1 MSSSNRFNY
10 LGISAARPGG
20 RGHTIAARLV
30 TALPGGDKL
39 EFTVLEPPMADIG
52 DRIADLLI
60 ENVEHV
66 MISPDEVGVRLFRA
80 ISVHNHQ
87 WWRVELYDSTASALG
102 ASSEPNRLAQ
112 DTGEL
117 FADLYEGKVRAD
129 GDLLE
134 AMQELTAS
142 RGADG
147 SPVWTMPPGDI
158 GGKLEASILA
168 FAARRT
174 MRGELDLDRGG
185 DYRE

>member
-1 MSSSNRFNY
+1 MSRFNY

-20 RGHTIAARLV
+20 RGHTIAARLE
-30 TALPGGDKL
+30 TGLPGATEL
-39 EFTVLEPPMADIG
+39 EFTVLEPPLADIG
-52 DRIADLLI
+52 ARIADLLI
-60 ENVEHV
+60 EDVDALV
-66 MISPDEVGVRLFRA
+66 ISPDEVGVRLFHA
-80 ISVHNHQ
+80 ISVHNNQ
-87 WWRVELYDSTASALG
+87 WWRVDLYEPTAAALG

-168 FAARRT
+168 FAARRK
-174 MRGELDLDRGG
+174 MRG
-185 DYRE
+185 

>member
-1 MSSSNRFNY
+1 MSRFNY

-30 TALPGGDKL
+30 FGLSTKL
-39 EFTVLEPPMADIG
+39 EFHVLEPPLADVG
-52 DRIADLLI
+52 EQLAMMLI
-60 ENVEHV
+60 EDVEAMV
-66 MISPDEVGVRLFRA
+66 ISPDEVGVRLFRA
-80 ISVHNHQ
+80 ISVHNNQ
-87 WWRVELYDSTASALG
+87 WWRVDLYEPTAAALG

-117 FADLYEGKVRAD
+117 FADLYEGKVMAD

-168 FAARRT
+168 FAARRK
-174 MRGELDLDRGG
+174 MRGELDLDRGA
-185 DYRE
+185 